1 MVLCPNKRT
10 QQLPK
15 VDGQVAM
22 CGRMHN
28 GCFEIDL
35 AGQIPL
41 PMVTVGVRRAVVVIR
56 DDHGYASSIIQMVLG
71 ELG

>member
-1 MVLCPNKRT
+1 
-10 QQLPK
+10 
-15 VDGQVAM
+15 M
-22 CGRMHN
+22 CGRIHN

-56 DDHGYASSIIQMVLG
+56 DHGYASSISQMVLG